1 MDLDYYEYIVTYNTQ
16 KEQDLINKYFN
27 RIRKT
32 ETEFNN
38 LISEAYKN
46 VSSVFNNFYV
56 LLYILSSFKY
66 FLYSHIL
73 FILVVN

>member
-46 VSSVFNNFYV
+46 VSSVFNNFYD
-56 LLYILSSFKY
+56 LQIIMYLYYMSY
-66 FLYSHIL
+66 M
-73 FILVVN
+73 V

>member
-1 MDLDYYEYIVTYNTQ
+1 MDLDYYEYIVTYNTE

-46 VSSVFNNFYV
+46 VSSVFTNF
-56 LLYILSSFKY
+56 
-66 FLYSHIL
+66 
-73 FILVVN
+73 